1 MKKPFNQKQYRE
13 FLKIELNTKEK
24 WAIKALLLISG
35 NQTPEEQETSISI
48 YKDNSGFNKLDAEK
62 LNYLTQQY
70 LKFGFLKFYQL
81 QTVFRR
87 IPKYW
92 KQVLQ
97 ASNKEKLHRRMNDG
111 KQLKLF

>member
-1 MKKPFNQKQYRE
+1 MKKPTQKQYRS
-13 FLKIELNTKEK
+13 FLMKELSTKEK
-24 WAIKALLLISG
+24 WAIKALLLINE
-35 NQTPEEQETSISI
+35 NQTKEEQEIGISRGV
-48 YKDNSGFNKLDAEK
+48 DSSGFNREDAERLQLFAK
-62 LNYLTQQY
+62 RYEKQ
-70 LKFGFLKFYQL
+70 GFLEFEKMQVVFY
-81 QTVFRR
+81 R